1 MPRGKRAGILIAGGG
16 VAGSLAALAMA
27 RLRPDVPVTIV
38 AESDRFGGAATH
50 FLFADGLDAA
60 ARDLM
65 RDAGAHAWRGFYL
78 AFPGLARK
86 LKADLLGLA
95 PDALH
100 EAMVATLDPQQYG
113 LGTKVVAVRD
123 DALVLDGGEEL
134 RAEGTIDARG
144 AANLSMLELIHDARL
159 ERICRLAAPHGLDRP
174 VLFDAT
180 AGSGASLAWT
190 QVFPLGA
197 DRLAV
202 AEVALSERTQPDAD
216 AADRLDAYLARRGW
230 RVAEVES
237 ERVVA
242 RPLPLGGDFAAFWRI
257 GGARVAKLGL
267 RGGFFDPFGGPC
279 AADALANALL
289 LAAQRDFSG
298 PTLHDAFE
306 AHARQLWRR
315 RAGRRELNAP
325 FAAASPEARGA
336 MLARIA
342 ALDPGPLVRFLA
354 DRPALA
360 DRRRVQR
367 ALRG

>member
-144 AANLSMLELIHDARL
+144 AAWARS
-159 ERICRLAAPHGLDRP
+159 ARP
-174 VLFDAT
+174 VRR
-180 AGSGASLAWT
+180 
-190 QVFPLGA
+190 
-197 DRLAV
+197 DRR
-202 AEVALSERTQPDAD
+202 ERRQP
-216 AADRLDAYLARRGW
+216 RLDAGLPARGGPARRRRGRLVRADPARCRRGRPARCLPGAARLARR
-230 RVAEVES
+230 
-237 ERVVA
+237 
-242 RPLPLGGDFAAFWRI
+242 
-257 GGARVAKLGL
+257 
-267 RGGFFDPFGGPC
+267 RGGIG
-279 AADALANALL
+279 
-289 LAAQRDFSG
+289 
-298 PTLHDAFE
+298 T
-306 AHARQLWRR
+306 RR
-315 RAGRRELNAP
+315 RA
-325 FAAASPEARGA
+325 AAAARRRFRRLLADRRRARGEARPARRLLRPVRRALRRRRARQRSVARRAARLFGAHPARRLRGACAPALAPPRGPARAQRRLRRRLARGA
-336 MLARIA
+336 WRDAR
-342 ALDPGPLVRFLA
+342 A
-354 DRPALA
+354 DRRPRSRPALA

>member
-16 VAGSLAALAMA
+16 VAGTLAALAMS

-38 AESDRFGGAATH
+38 AESDRFGGEATH
-50 FLFADGLDAA
+50 FLHAHGLDESALA
-60 ARDLM
+60 LARGV
-65 RDAGAHAWRGFYL
+65 GARAWPGFYL

-100 EAMVATLDPQQYG
+100 EAMVATLEPRQYR
-113 LGTKVVAVRD
+113 LGTRVVAVRE

-134 RAEGTIDARG
+134 RAQGAIDARG
-144 AANLSMLELIHDARL
+144 AVNLSMLELVHDARL
-159 ERICRLAAPHGLDRP
+159 ERVCRLAAPHGLDRP

-180 AGSGASLAWT
+180 AGEGGLAWI
-190 QVFPLGA
+190 QVFPLGP
-197 DRLAV
+197 DRLAIADV
-202 AEVALSERTQPDAD
+202 QVSERTQPDAG
-216 AADRLDAYLARRGW
+216 AGARLDAYLARRGW
-230 RVAEVES
+230 RVAATES
-237 ERVVA
+237 ECIVA

-267 RGGFFDPFGGPC
+267 RGGFFDPFGGPS
-279 AADALANALL
+279 AADALANAML
-289 LAAQRDFSG
+289 LAGQRDLAG
-298 PTLHDAFE
+298 PALHDAFE
-306 AHARQLWRR
+306 ARARQLWRR
-315 RAGRRELNAP
+315 RAARREFNA
-325 FAAASPEARGA
+325 ALASAPPEARGA
-336 MLARIA
+336 MLARLA

-354 DRPALA
+354 DRPGLA